1 MSWTWTFDHLWIA
14 IQLAFAGAW
23 AGIWHKGLLYGV
35 IAVSIFLA
43 VGSQMLAGIPAV
55 GPTLAAFF
63 KPLRKDLLWVAFI
76 AGVILVSEYV
86 GAHDEKLACVAKTVV
101 IENVT
106 DTAVAKTRTPAA
118 KSAKDPWDSKD
129 N

>member
-1 MSWTWTFDHLWIA
+1 MSWFFDHLWVA

-23 AGIWHKGLLYGV
+23 SSIWHKGILYGV
-35 IAVSIFLA
+35 IAASIFLA
-43 VGSQMLAGIPAV
+43 VGSQLLAGIPAV
-55 GPTLAAFF
+55 GPALAAFF

-86 GAHDEKLACVAKTVV
+86 GAVDARKECVAKTVV

-106 DTAVAKTRTPAA
+106 DKAVAKTKTPASR
-118 KSAKDPWDSKD
+118 SAKDPWDSKD

>member
-1 MSWTWTFDHLWIA
+1 MFTWTFDHLWIA

-23 AGIWHKGLLYGV
+23 AGIWHKGILWGV
-35 IAVSIFLA
+35 IACSLLLA
-43 VGSQMLAGIPAV
+43 FGSQLLAGIPAV
-55 GPTLAAFF
+55 GPALAKFF
-63 KPLRKDLLWVAFI
+63 APLRKDLLWVAFI

-86 GAHDEKLACVAKTVV
+86 GAHDEKMACVAKTVV

-106 DTAVAKTRTPAA
+106 DRAVAKTRTPAA
-118 KSAKDPWDSKD
+118 QAEQDKWDSKD

>member
-1 MSWTWTFDHLWIA
+1 MWAIDHLMTSA
-14 IQLAFAGAW
+14 QLFFAGAW
-23 AGIWHKGLLYGV
+23 SSIWHKGILYGV
-35 IAVSIFLA
+35 IAASIFLA
-43 VGSQMLAGIPAV
+43 VGSQLLAGIPAV
-55 GPTLAAFF
+55 GPALAAFF

-86 GAHDEKLACVAKTVV
+86 GAVDARKECVAKTVV

-106 DTAVAKTRTPAA
+106 DKAVAKTKTPASR
-118 KSAKDPWDSKD
+118 SAKDPWDSKD

>member
-1 MSWTWTFDHLWIA
+1 MFTWAFDHIWIA

-23 AGIWHKGLLYGV
+23 AGIWHKGILWGV
-35 IAVSIFLA
+35 IATSLGLAFLSQWLA
-43 VGSQMLAGIPAV
+43 VIPAV
-55 GPTLAAFF
+55 GPALVDFF

-86 GAHDEKLACVAKTVV
+86 GAHDEKMACVAKTVV

-106 DTAVAKTRTPAA
+106 DTAVGKTKTPASRA
-118 KSAKDPWDSKD
+118 AKDPWDSKD

>member
-1 MSWTWTFDHLWIA
+1 MFAWTFDHLWIA
-14 IQLAFAGAW
+14 IQLLFAGAW
-23 AGIWHKGLLYGV
+23 AGIWHKGVLYGV
-35 IAVSIFLA
+35 IACSIFLA
-43 VGSQMLAGIPAV
+43 VGSQLLAGIPAV

-86 GAHDEKLACVAKTVV
+86 GAHDEKIACVAKTVV
-101 IENVT
+101 IETVVDKAVT
-106 DTAVAKTRTPAA
+106 KTTTP
-118 KSAKDPWDSKD
+118 KSRATKDPWDSKD

>member
-1 MSWTWTFDHLWIA
+1 MFAWTFDHLWIA
-14 IQLAFAGAW
+14 IQLLFAGAW
-23 AGIWHKGLLYGV
+23 AGIWHKGVLYGV
-35 IAVSIFLA
+35 IACSLGLA
-43 VGSQMLAGIPAV
+43 FGSQLLAGIPAV
-55 GPTLAAFF
+55 GPALVKFF
-63 KPLRKDLLWVAFI
+63 APLRKDLLWVAFI

-106 DTAVAKTRTPAA
+106 DKAVAKTTTP
-118 KSAKDPWDSKD
+118 KSRAAKDPWDSKD

>member
-1 MSWTWTFDHLWIA
+1 MFAWTFDHLWIG

-23 AGIWHKGLLYGV
+23 AGIWHKGILWGV
-35 IAVSIFLA
+35 IGTSLFLA
-43 VGSQMLAGIPAV
+43 LGSQLLAGIPMV
-55 GPTLAAFF
+55 GVALADFF

-106 DTAVAKTRTPAA
+106 ETAVDKTKTPAA
-118 KSAKDPWDSKD
+118 RRQKDPWDSKD